1 MNYVV
6 TEKETGNKEER
17 IQKANGNKMKIPG
30 KHMDLIT
37 IRNQEGNGNNFEKY
51 LEVKGEL
58 KKKLKRN

>member
-30 KHMDLIT
+30 KYMDLIT
-37 IRNQEGNGNNFEKY
+37 IRNQKGNGNNFEKY
-51 LEVKGEL
+51 LEVKGES